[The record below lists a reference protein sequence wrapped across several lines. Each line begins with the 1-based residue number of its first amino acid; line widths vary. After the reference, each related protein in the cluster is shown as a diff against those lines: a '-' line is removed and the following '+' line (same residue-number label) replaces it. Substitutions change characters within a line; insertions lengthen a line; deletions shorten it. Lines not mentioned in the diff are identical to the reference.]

1 MDGHK
6 SVPPYALL
14 KLLKAAYGLQE
25 APRLQYLKLRSILAQ
40 ICFVELRCAR
50 AVFVL
55 QEQGRLVTMLTVH
68 VDDENLRGNAL
79 NLILVYLCVCGWF
92 WEARR
97 T

>member
-1 MDGHK
+1 MLMIVICAECPGI
-6 SVPPYALL
+6 SLSLFSLL
-14 KLLKAAYGLQE
+14 IKVGWWYLSSQE
-25 APRLQYLKLRSILAQ
+25 
-40 ICFVELRCAR
+40 
-50 AVFVL
+50 
-55 QEQGRLVTMLTVH
+55 TVH